1 MSHWIA
7 LWPSPSSTEAQHR
20 HLVHAALQFTPRVA
34 WLAECLVLEVQAS
47 ARLFGGLVS
56 LHARLAGA
64 VLPHG
69 ALAWAR
75 ARTALAASAQARLG
89 PTVSPLVEG
98 LPAPHTPLA
107 QLPLHS
113 LDEVAEH
120 AHALQRLGCQ
130 TLKDVLRLPR
140 EGLNRRFG
148 AALVRAL
155 DQATG
160 RLPMPLVWL
169 ESPAAFEAR
178 LELPH
183 TLDNAPALMQHWAP
197 LLNELARWL
206 RERHLGVNSLE
217 LHWLHAWRNHEGL
230 RSGHHVVRL
239 SNPTQDAQQLETLV
253 AEHLQAL
260 QWSAP
265 VAEVAIHA
273 HDLAP
278 VLALHTELFQDAA
291 LGGTSHNGVL
301 SASKRRARQER
312 TMALVDQLSARLG
325 GHCVLRPHMRADH
338 RVEHSQHWGPALGVT
353 RPAHQADAA
362 PQGPATS
369 AAWVTPHPQPTWLLR
384 PPIRL
389 PLKREGTSLR
399 ERPWYQGPLDLLA
412 GPHRVEA
419 GWWDESPD
427 SLAVRDY
434 YLASSAGAGLLWVFK
449 TRPAAHEVAM
459 ASSLP
464 SPWFLHGLFA

>member
-20 HLVHAALQFTPRVA
+20 HLVLAAQQFTPRVA
-34 WLAECLVLEVQAS
+34 WLAECLVLEVHAS

-56 LHARLAGA
+56 LHAQLANA

-69 ALAWAR
+69 AAAWAR

-89 PTVSPLVEG
+89 ATVSPLDAG
-98 LPAPHTPLA
+98 HPAPHTPLA

-113 LDEVAEH
+113 LDEVAAH

-130 TLKDVLRLPR
+130 TLKDVLKLPR

-148 AALVRAL
+148 SALVRAL

-169 ESPAAFEAR
+169 EPPAVFEAR

-183 TLDNAPALMQHWAP
+183 TLDNAPALMHHWAP
-197 LLNELARWL
+197 LLHELALWL
-206 RERHLGVNSLE
+206 RARHLGVNSLE

-239 SNPTQDAQQLETLV
+239 SNPTQDAQRLQALV

-260 QWSAP
+260 HWSAP
-265 VAEVAIHA
+265 VAEVALHA

-278 VLALHTELFQDAA
+278 VLALHAELFQDAA
-291 LGGTSHNGVL
+291 LGGPSQNEVL
-301 SASKRRARQER
+301 SASERRARQER
-312 TMALVDQLSARLG
+312 TMALVDRLSARLG
-325 GHCVLRPHMRADH
+325 AHGVLQPHVRADH
-338 RVEHSQHWGPALGVT
+338 RVEYSQHWGPAVST
-353 RPAHQADAA
+353 PAHPPGAA
-362 PQGPATS
+362 RQGRAAS
-369 AAWVTPHPQPTWLLR
+369 GAWVTPYPQPTWLLR
-384 PPIRL
+384 PPMRL
-389 PLKREGTSLR
+389 PVKR
-399 ERPWYQGPLDLLA
+399 ERPWHQGPLDLLA
-412 GPHRVEA
+412 GPHRIEA
-419 GWWDESPD
+419 GWWDETPD
-427 SLAVRDY
+427 SLTVRDY
-434 YLASSAGAGLLWVFK
+434 YLASSPGAGLLWVFK
-449 TRPAAHEVAM
+449 TRPGAHEVTL
-459 ASSLP
+459 ASTRP